1 MASRTRT
8 FIAGLLITGLAGLG
22 VGGIQSAAVAK
33 SAKLQTGPGVTKS
46 SITLA
51 VLTDQTGPFAAA
63 SAGIAQGRQLY
74 WIAKNAQGGVCNR
87 TVKFSIQDHAYN
99 AQNATSLYAQQQPN
113 VLAFDELLGS
123 PMIAALLPSIQTDQA
138 LTMAVSFSSSLLDN
152 PYVVVTGATYDVEMI
167 NAVQWLLDSGK
178 VKAGDTIGQIYL
190 EGDYGEN
197 AVAGTTLAAKQL
209 GIKVAK
215 QQIQPTTADLTAQV
229 TALDKAGAKVVLL
242 TTTPTQAASAVGV
255 AAANGTHQFFVGSN
269 PTYSPALMKTAAA
282 GALQKSYVVVQS
294 IAPFSSTDPGPS
306 NVRNE
311 FSASFPNATP
321 SAFVNYG
328 YAQGELMA
336 QVLDTACANKD
347 LTRKGLLKAFQS
359 IKSFDSKGLV
369 APMDFS
375 RPGQPPARQVMVLKP
390 DPAVAGTLT
399 VVAPLFASK
408 LATKFARG
416 T

>member
-1 MASRTRT
+1 MASRTRM
-8 FIAGLLITGLAGLG
+8 LITGVLIAGLAGLSV
-22 VGGIQSAAVAK
+22 VGIPSAAGAK
-33 SAKLQTGPGVTKS
+33 SAKLQVGPGVTKD
-46 SITLA
+46 SITLG

-74 WIAKNAQGGVCNR
+74 WIAKNARGGVCNR
-87 TVKFSIQDHAYN
+87 TVKFSINDHAYN
-99 AQNATSLYAQQQPN
+99 AQTATSLYAQQQPN

-138 LTMAVSFSSSLLDN
+138 LTMAVSFSSNLLDN
-152 PYVVVTGATYDVEMI
+152 PYVVVTGSTYDIEMI
-167 NAVQWLLDSGK
+167 NAVQWLVDSGK
-178 VKAGDTIGQIYL
+178 VKKGDTIGHIYL

-197 AVAGTTLAAKQL
+197 ALAGTMLAADKL
-209 GIKVAK
+209 GLEVSK

-242 TTTPTQAASAVGV
+242 TTTPPQAASAVGV
-255 AAANGTHQFFVGSN
+255 AAAGGTNQYFVGSN
-269 PTYSPALMKTAAA
+269 PTYSPALMRTAAA

-294 IAPFSSTDPGPS
+294 TAPFASEEPGPTK
-306 NVRNE
+306 VRNE
-311 FSASFPNATP
+311 FTANFPNATP
-321 SAFVNYG
+321 NQFVNYG

-336 QVLDTACANKD
+336 QVLDTACANRD

-369 APMDFS
+369 APMDFT
-375 RPGQPPARQVMVLKP
+375 RPGQPPARQVMVLQP
-390 DPAVAGTLT
+390 DPAVAGTLS

-408 LATKFARG
+408 LATKFTRDA
-416 T
+416 

>member
-1 MASRTRT
+1 MASRTRM
-8 FIAGLLITGLAGLG
+8 LITGVLIAGLAGLSV
-22 VGGIQSAAVAK
+22 VGIPSAAGAK
-33 SAKLQTGPGVTKS
+33 SAKLQVGPGVTKD
-46 SITLA
+46 SITLG

-87 TVKFSIQDHAYN
+87 TVKFSINDHAYN
-99 AQNATSLYAQQQPN
+99 AQTATSLYAQQQPN

-138 LTMAVSFSSSLLDN
+138 LTMAVSFSSNLLDN
-152 PYVVVTGATYDVEMI
+152 PYVVVTGSTYDIEMI
-167 NAVQWLLDSGK
+167 NAVQWLVDSGK
-178 VKAGDTIGQIYL
+178 VKKGDTIGHIYL

-197 AVAGTTLAAKQL
+197 ALAGTMLAADKL
-209 GIKVAK
+209 GLEVSK

-242 TTTPTQAASAVGV
+242 TTTPPQAASAVGV
-255 AAANGTHQFFVGSN
+255 AAAGGTNQYFVGSN
-269 PTYSPALMKTAAA
+269 PTYSPALMRTAAA

-294 IAPFSSTDPGPS
+294 TAPFASEEPGPTK
-306 NVRNE
+306 VRNE
-311 FSASFPNATP
+311 FTANFPNATP
-321 SAFVNYG
+321 NQFVNYG

-336 QVLDTACANKD
+336 QVLDTACANRD

-369 APMDFS
+369 APMDFT
-375 RPGQPPARQVMVLKP
+375 RPGQPPARQVMVLQP
-390 DPAVAGTLT
+390 DPAVAGTLS

-408 LATKFARG
+408 LATKFTRDA
-416 T
+416 

>member
-1 MASRTRT
+1 MASRTRM
-8 FIAGLLITGLAGLG
+8 LITGVLIAGLAGLSV
-22 VGGIQSAAVAK
+22 VGIPSAAGAK
-33 SAKLQTGPGVTKS
+33 SAKLQVGPGVTKD
-46 SITLA
+46 SITLG

-87 TVKFSIQDHAYN
+87 TVKFSINDHAYN
-99 AQNATSLYAQQQPN
+99 AQTATSLYAQQQPN

-138 LTMAVSFSSSLLDN
+138 LTMAVSFSSNLLDN
-152 PYVVVTGATYDVEMI
+152 PYVVVTGSTYDIEMI
-167 NAVQWLLDSGK
+167 NAVQWLVDSGK
-178 VKAGDTIGQIYL
+178 VKKNDTIGHIYL

-197 AVAGTTLAAKQL
+197 ALAGTMLAADKL
-209 GIKVAK
+209 GLEVSK
-215 QQIQPTTADLTAQV
+215 QQIQPTTADLTAPV

-242 TTTPTQAASAVGV
+242 TTTPPQAASAVGV
-255 AAANGTHQFFVGSN
+255 AAAGGTNQYFVGSN
-269 PTYSPALMKTAAA
+269 PTYSPALMRTAAA

-294 IAPFSSTDPGPS
+294 TAPFASEEPGPTK
-306 NVRNE
+306 VRNE
-311 FSASFPNATP
+311 FTANFPNATP
-321 SAFVNYG
+321 NQFVNYG

-336 QVLDTACANKD
+336 QVLDTACANRD

-369 APMDFS
+369 APMDFT
-375 RPGQPPARQVMVLKP
+375 RPGQPPARQVMVLQP
-390 DPAVAGTLT
+390 DPAVAGTLS

-408 LATKFARG
+408 LATKFTRDA
-416 T
+416 

>member
-1 MASRTRT
+1 
-8 FIAGLLITGLAGLG
+8 
-22 VGGIQSAAVAK
+22 
-33 SAKLQTGPGVTKS
+33 
-46 SITLA
+46 
-51 VLTDQTGPFAAA
+51 
-63 SAGIAQGRQLY
+63 
-74 WIAKNAQGGVCNR
+74 
-87 TVKFSIQDHAYN
+87 
-99 AQNATSLYAQQQPN
+99 
-113 VLAFDELLGS
+113 
-123 PMIAALLPSIQTDQA
+123 
-138 LTMAVSFSSSLLDN
+138 
-152 PYVVVTGATYDVEMI
+152 
-167 NAVQWLLDSGK
+167 
-178 VKAGDTIGQIYL
+178 
-190 EGDYGEN
+190 
-197 AVAGTTLAAKQL
+197 
-209 GIKVAK
+209 
-215 QQIQPTTADLTAQV
+215 
-229 TALDKAGAKVVLL
+229 
-242 TTTPTQAASAVGV
+242 V
-255 AAANGTHQFFVGSN
+255 AAANGTNQFFVGSN

-306 NVRNE
+306 KVRNE
-311 FSASFPNATP
+311 FNASFPNATP

-347 LTRKGLLKAFQS
+347 MTRKGLLKAFQS

>member
-8 FIAGLLITGLAGLG
+8 LIAGLLITGLAGIG
-22 VGGIQSAAVAK
+22 VCGMQSVAAAK
-33 SAKLQTGPGVTKS
+33 SANLQTGPGVTKK
-46 SITLA
+46 SITLG

-152 PYVVVTGATYDVEMI
+152 PYIVVTGATYDVEMI

-178 VKAGDTIGQIYL
+178 VKPGDTIGHIYL

-197 AVAGTTLAAKQL
+197 ALAGSTLAADKL
-209 GIKVAK
+209 GLKLSK

-242 TTTPTQAASAVGV
+242 TVTPTQAASAVGV
-255 AAANGTHQFFVGSN
+255 AAANGTNQFFVGSN

-282 GALQKSYVVVQS
+282 TALQKSYVVVQS
-294 IAPFSSTDPGPS
+294 FAPFSSPDPGPS
-306 NVRNE
+306 KVRNQ

-321 SAFVNYG
+321 SAFVDYG
-328 YAQGELMA
+328 YAQGQLMA
-336 QVLDTACANKD
+336 EVLDTACANKD
-347 LTRKGLLKAFQS
+347 LTRNGLLKAFQS
-359 IKSFDSKGLV
+359 IKSFDSQGLV

-375 RPGQPPARQVMVLKP
+375 RPGQPPARQVTVLKP
-390 DPAVAGTLT
+390 DPAAAGTLT

-408 LATKFARG
+408 FATKFARG

>member
-1 MASRTRT
+1 MASRTRMLIT
-8 FIAGLLITGLAGLG
+8 GVLIAGLTGLSV
-22 VGGIQSAAVAK
+22 VGIPSAAGAK
-33 SAKLQTGPGVTKS
+33 SAKLQVGPGVTKD
-46 SITLA
+46 SITLG

-87 TVKFSIQDHAYN
+87 TVKFSINDHAYN
-99 AQNATSLYAQQQPN
+99 AQTATSLYAQQQPN

-138 LTMAVSFSSSLLDN
+138 LTMAVSFSSNLLDN
-152 PYVVVTGATYDVEMI
+152 PYVVVTGSTYDIEMI
-167 NAVQWLLDSGK
+167 NAVQWLVDSGK
-178 VKAGDTIGQIYL
+178 VKKGDTIGHIYL

-197 AVAGTTLAAKQL
+197 ALAGTMLAADKL
-209 GIKVAK
+209 GLEVSK

-242 TTTPTQAASAVGV
+242 TTTPPQAASAVGV
-255 AAANGTHQFFVGSN
+255 AAAGGTNQYFVGSN
-269 PTYSPALMKTAAA
+269 PTYSPALMRTAAA

-294 IAPFSSTDPGPS
+294 TAPFASEEPGPTK
-306 NVRNE
+306 VRNE
-311 FSASFPNATP
+311 FTANFPNATP
-321 SAFVNYG
+321 NQFVNYG

-336 QVLDTACANKD
+336 QVLDTACASKD

-369 APMDFS
+369 APMDFT
-375 RPGQPPARQVMVLKP
+375 RPGQPPARQVMVLQP
-390 DPAVAGTLT
+390 DPAVAGTLS

-408 LATKFARG
+408 MATKFTRDA
-416 T
+416 

>member
-1 MASRTRT
+1 MASRTRM
-8 FIAGLLITGLAGLG
+8 LITGVLIAGLAGLSV
-22 VGGIQSAAVAK
+22 VGIPSAAGAK
-33 SAKLQTGPGVTKS
+33 SAKLQVGPGVTKD
-46 SITLA
+46 SITLG

-87 TVKFSIQDHAYN
+87 TVKFSINDHAYN
-99 AQNATSLYAQQQPN
+99 AQTATSLYAQQQPN

-138 LTMAVSFSSSLLDN
+138 LTMAVSFSSNLLDN
-152 PYVVVTGATYDVEMI
+152 PYVVVTGSTYDIEMI
-167 NAVQWLLDSGK
+167 NAVEWLVDSGK
-178 VKAGDTIGQIYL
+178 VKKGDTIGHIYL

-197 AVAGTTLAAKQL
+197 ALAGTMLAADKL
-209 GIKVAK
+209 GLEVSK

-242 TTTPTQAASAVGV
+242 TTTPPQAASAVGV
-255 AAANGTHQFFVGSN
+255 AAAGGTNQYFVGSN
-269 PTYSPALMKTAAA
+269 PTYSPALMRTAAA

-294 IAPFSSTDPGPS
+294 TAPFASEEPGPTK
-306 NVRNE
+306 VRNE
-311 FSASFPNATP
+311 FTANFPNATP
-321 SAFVNYG
+321 NQFVNYG

-336 QVLDTACANKD
+336 QVLDTACASKD

-369 APMDFS
+369 APMDFT
-375 RPGQPPARQVMVLKP
+375 RPGQPPARQVMVLQP
-390 DPAVAGTLT
+390 DPAVAGTLS

-408 LATKFARG
+408 LATKFTRDA
-416 T
+416 

>member
-1 MASRTRT
+1 MASRTRM
-8 FIAGLLITGLAGLG
+8 LITGVLIAGLAGLSV
-22 VGGIQSAAVAK
+22 VGIPSAAGAK
-33 SAKLQTGPGVTKS
+33 SAKLQVGPGVTKD
-46 SITLA
+46 SITLG

-87 TVKFSIQDHAYN
+87 TVKFSINDHAYN
-99 AQNATSLYAQQQPN
+99 AQTATSLYAQQQPN

-138 LTMAVSFSSSLLDN
+138 LTMAVSFSSNLLEN
-152 PYVVVTGATYDVEMI
+152 PYVVVTGSTYDIEMI
-167 NAVQWLLDSGK
+167 NAVQWLVDSGK
-178 VKAGDTIGQIYL
+178 VKKGDTIGHIYL

-197 AVAGTTLAAKQL
+197 ALAGTMLAADKL
-209 GIKVAK
+209 GLEVSK

-255 AAANGTHQFFVGSN
+255 AAAGGTNQYFVGSN
-269 PTYSPALMKTAAA
+269 PTYSPALMRTAAA

-294 IAPFSSTDPGPS
+294 TAPFASEEPGPTK
-306 NVRNE
+306 VRNE
-311 FSASFPNATP
+311 FTANFPNATP
-321 SAFVNYG
+321 NQFVNYG

-336 QVLDTACANKD
+336 QVLDTACASKD

-369 APMDFS
+369 APMDFT
-375 RPGQPPARQVMVLKP
+375 RPGQPPARQVMVLQP
-390 DPAVAGTLT
+390 DPAVAGTLS

-408 LATKFARG
+408 MATKFTRDA
-416 T
+416 